1 MTPAALP
8 AITVRGLTK
17 RYEDFSIG
25 AQDISFDIATGTCA
39 ALVGPPGSGKSTVA
53 GILLGLLPPTA
64 GSVTLA
70 GGRSSSAVGAVLAP
84 RGLHPR
90 RTVRDHLRVY
100 AAAAGCP
107 DSRVR
112 AVLETTG
119 LTDRAGTV
127 PDDLTPGEQT
137 RAALATALLPD
148 PRLLVLDDP
157 VAGMQLGE
165 LSWLQGFL
173 RNHTRRG
180 GTVLFTAPSL
190 VTALPIADY
199 LVVLSNGSVAYQGSP
214 ARLRRRN
221 PDRLVVASSSSIA
234 IATAL
239 AARGFTDAVIRPDEQ
254 LAVADAT
261 EDDIVAA
268 ARAADVRLHRIV
280 PDRIH
285 PDRVLASLT
294 RAAAPRPVGPGMPPP
309 ASLPYG
315 VAR

>member
-1 MTPAALP
+1 MS
-8 AITVRGLTK
+8 K
-17 RYEDFSIG
+17 RYEDFGIG
-25 AQDISFDIATGTCA
+25 AQDISFDIESGTCA

-64 GSVTLA
+64 GRVTLT

-112 AVLETTG
+112 TVLDITG
-119 LTDRAGTV
+119 LTDRARTV
-127 PDDLTPGEQT
+127 PDDLTPGETT
-137 RAALATALLPD
+137 RTALAAALLPD
-148 PRLLVLDDP
+148 PRLLILDDP
-157 VAGMQLGE
+157 AAGMQLGE

-173 RNHTRRG
+173 RGHTRRG
-180 GTVLFTAPSL
+180 GTVLFTTPSL
-190 VTALPIADY
+190 VTALPIADH
-199 LVVLSNGSVAYQGSP
+199 LVVLSNGSVVYQGSP

-234 IATAL
+234 VATAL

-254 LAVADAT
+254 LAVAEAT
-261 EDDIVAA
+261 EADIVAA
-268 ARAADVRLHRIV
+268 ARAAEVRLHRIV
-280 PDRIH
+280 ADRIH

-294 RAAAPRPVGPGMPPP
+294 NAAAPQPAGPGMPPP
-309 ASLPYG
+309 TSLPYG

>member
-1 MTPAALP
+1 MTPSARP

-25 AQDISFDIATGTCA
+25 AQDISFDVAAGTCA

-64 GSVTLA
+64 GSATVA
-70 GGRSSSAVGAVLAP
+70 GGRGSAAVGAVLAP

-107 DSRVR
+107 DRRVR
-112 AVLETTG
+112 AVLEITG
-119 LTDRAGTV
+119 LPERARAV
-127 PDDLTPGEQT
+127 PDDLSPGEET

-148 PRLLVLDDP
+148 PPLLVLDDP
-157 VAGMQLGE
+157 AAGMQLGE

-173 RNHTRRG
+173 REHTRRG
-180 GTVLFTAPSL
+180 GTVLFTTPSL
-190 VTALPIADY
+190 VTALPIADH
-199 LVVLSNGSVAYQGSP
+199 LVVLSGGSVVYQGSP

-234 IATAL
+234 VATAL
-239 AARGFTDAVIRPDEQ
+239 AARGFTDAVIRPDDQ

-268 ARAADVRLHRIV
+268 ARAADVRLDRIV
-280 PDRIH
+280 ADRIH

-294 RAAAPRPVGPGMPPP
+294 HAAAPQPVGPGMPPP
-309 ASLPYG
+309 NSLPYG

>member
-1 MTPAALP
+1 MTATARP
-8 AITVRGLTK
+8 AIVVRGMSK

-25 AQDISFDIATGTCA
+25 AQDISFDVESGTCA

-64 GSVTLA
+64 GEVTLA

-112 AVLETTG
+112 TVLDITG
-119 LTDRAGTV
+119 LTDRARTV
-127 PDDLTPGEQT
+127 PDDLTPGETT
-137 RAALATALLPD
+137 RTALAAALLPD
-148 PRLLVLDDP
+148 PRLLILDDP
-157 VAGMQLGE
+157 AAGMQPSE
-165 LSWLQGFL
+165 LSWLQGLL
-173 RNHTRRG
+173 RGHTRRG
-180 GTVLFTAPSL
+180 GTVLFTTPSL
-190 VTALPIADY
+190 VTALPIADH
-199 LVVLSNGSVAYQGSP
+199 LVVLSNGSVVYQGSP

-234 IATAL
+234 VATAL

-254 LAVADAT
+254 LAVAEAT
-261 EDDIVAA
+261 EADIVAA

-280 PDRIH
+280 ADHIH

-294 RAAAPRPVGPGMPPP
+294 HAAAPQPAGPGMPPP
-309 ASLPYG
+309 TSLPYG